1 MNFFNESFTCLIAVK
16 RITRTNGIMLT
27 KGDLGGLGVKNFSNT
42 NHQEMVEKIQNYD
55 LYKYQYYYNA

>member
-27 KGDLGGLGVKNFSNT
+27 KGDLGGLGVKNFT
-42 NHQEMVEKIQNYD
+42 KIYD
-55 LYKYQYYYNA
+55 